1 MSTTL
6 WDTNGAEIV
15 KALSAERRA
24 AGALASG
31 LALTLVV
38 VTDES
43 NVAEAEGAATTA
55 AAAHPCRVLIVVRRR
70 LEADDRLDAEVQ
82 VGGRLGANEAVVM
95 RMYGRLSLHAESVVL
110 PLLASD
116 APVVTWWHQQPPDKL
131 AYDAL
136 GVLASR
142 RVTDCALVDAPLK
155 GLRRRA
161 KDYAPGDTDLAWT
174 RTTPWRSLLASAFD
188 GGTPNPISA
197 EVQTERGNASA
208 ALISGWLQ
216 ARLGIRTRVTA
227 SDGPGITAVE
237 LRFADDERLRI
248 DRPDGR
254 MATFSRTG
262 RPDRQLPLKRRE
274 LGDLIAEELRRLDSD
289 QPYAEALAAA
299 TGEKDLHDR
308 PAMRAH
314 IWRDPVTGVTKKGAT
329 PHPVAEPKTATTL
342 AAHKSAALTR
352 DSASPTTSRS
362 TSKKAPAGKGST
374 KKTAAKKTAA
384 TKATPKKTTSKK
396 PASKKTTP
404 KKATPTKATPTKATS
419 KRAGSKKAA
428 TARKR

>member
-15 KALSAERRA
+15 KALSTERRA

-70 LEADDRLDAEVQ
+70 LDAEDRLDAEVQ

-116 APVVTWWHQQPPDKL
+116 APVVTWWHQPPPERL

-142 RVTDCALVDAPLK
+142 RVTDCALLDDPLK

-188 GGTPNPISA
+188 GGTPTPTSA
-197 EVQTERGNASA
+197 EVQSERGNASA
-208 ALISGWLQ
+208 ALLSGWLQ
-216 ARLGIRTRVTA
+216 SRLGVRTRVTA
-227 SDGPGITAVE
+227 SEGPGVTAVE
-237 LRFADDERLRI
+237 VRFDADERLRI
-248 DRPDGR
+248 DRPDGQL
-254 MATFSRTG
+254 ATLCRTG

-289 QPYAEALAAA
+289 QPYAEALAAVSSEQ
-299 TGEKDLHDR
+299 GLHER
-308 PAMRAH
+308 PAMRTH
-314 IWRDPVTGVTKKGAT
+314 IWRDPVTGATAKRAQPKK
-329 PHPVAEPKTATTL
+329 AEPKKVEP
-342 AAHKSAALTR
+342 KSR
-352 DSASPTTSRS
+352 P
-362 TSKKAPAGKGST
+362 KA
-374 KKTAAKKTAA
+374 AAKK
-384 TKATPKKTTSKK
+384 
-396 PASKKTTP
+396 
-404 KKATPTKATPTKATS
+404 PTKKVAPKVAQKS
-419 KRAGSKKAA
+419 GKS
-428 TARKR
+428 AR